1 MTHQRPRATGGT
13 THDRP
18 RHRSD
23 GRTEKLRQYLDHTRS
38 EVERCAGRTPRTDR
52 PERRRQID
60 DLQFDQRIY
69 GADLR
74 QRAAPGPGHL
84 RPAAL
89 SDQPPRAVA
98 QLSGHQRLCQYE
110 RMGKPALRRAV
121 AHRPPLCIL
130 EKHRQSARGARSHRA
145 DSRRYQPHGTA
156 RRFRGP
162 VDLRRAARAGDRHY
176 HRRRRRCHPAG
187 RADRG
192 HEPRRNRARGRAD
205 PPPDR
210 GPHAADRRTRH
221 ERGVWTGRPDL
232 GAGVRPDHR
241 LGNAGRNSRQSEGQG
256 SLSRRGG
263 GVMLEVGDLHAY
275 YGKSHILQG
284 VDMHIDA
291 GEVVSLLGR
300 NGVGR
305 STTVKAIMGEVPPQ
319 GSIKFKGS
327 DIAGLPSYRIA
338 HLGLGYV
345 PEHRDIFPGLTVRQN
360 LMLGIK
366 DTRRSGKWRLE
377 DKPKMFPNLAA
388 RADTSAGVLSGG
400 EKQMLTICRT
410 LMGDP
415 ALVMIDEPTEG
426 LAPFI
431 VQQVGD
437 LIAEIAR
444 RGVAI
449 LLVEQKLSIAMRIS
463 HRVYVMGHGRIVFEG
478 TPAELRD
485 NEAVRKE
492 WLEV

>member
-1 MTHQRPRATGGT
+1 M
-13 THDRP
+13 
-18 RHRSD
+18 
-23 GRTEKLRQYLDHTRS
+23 
-38 EVERCAGRTPRTDR
+38 
-52 PERRRQID
+52 
-60 DLQFDQRIY
+60 
-69 GADLR
+69 
-74 QRAAPGPGHL
+74 
-84 RPAAL
+84 
-89 SDQPPRAVA
+89 
-98 QLSGHQRLCQYE
+98 
-110 RMGKPALRRAV
+110 
-121 AHRPPLCIL
+121 
-130 EKHRQSARGARSHRA
+130 
-145 DSRRYQPHGTA
+145 
-156 RRFRGP
+156 
-162 VDLRRAARAGDRHY
+162 
-176 HRRRRRCHPAG
+176 
-187 RADRG
+187 
-192 HEPRRNRARGRAD
+192 
-205 PPPDR
+205 
-210 GPHAADRRTRH
+210 
-221 ERGVWTGRPDL
+221 
-232 GAGVRPDHR
+232 
-241 LGNAGRNSRQSEGQG
+241 
-256 SLSRRGG
+256 
-263 GVMLEVGDLHAY
+263 MLEVGDLHAY

-319 GSIKFKGS
+319 GSIKFKGG

-360 LMLGIK
+360 LM
-366 DTRRSGKWRLE
+366 RAGKWRLE
-377 DKPKMFPNLAA
+377 DMLEMFPNLKE

-415 ALVMIDEPTEG
+415 ELIMIDEPTEG
-426 LAPFI
+426 LAPLI

-437 LIAEIAR
+437 LIAEIAQ

-463 HRVYVMGHGRIVFEG
+463 HRLYVMGHGRIVFEG
-478 TPAELRD
+478 TPAELRA